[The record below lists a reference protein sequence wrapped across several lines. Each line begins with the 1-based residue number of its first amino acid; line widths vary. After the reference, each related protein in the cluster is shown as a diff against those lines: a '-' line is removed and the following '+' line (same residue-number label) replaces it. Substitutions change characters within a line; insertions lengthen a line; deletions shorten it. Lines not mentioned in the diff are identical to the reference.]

1 MTPSSV
7 IFAVEKGETSLLDPI
22 LMCFWGELNCNVLL
36 REAYECLPNCVDF
49 FEEHSNVCISD
60 WFFFFF
66 WRGNDS
72 RLYYLRNMI
81 YNGKERE
88 GHVTLSFSFATLAYV
103 KVARLHR
110 KEKKKRTKKKLQN
123 PNYCKKSEF
132 SLGCPENQKKCQTTP
147 S

>member
-1 MTPSSV
+1 M
-7 IFAVEKGETSLLDPI
+7 
-22 LMCFWGELNCNVLL
+22 
-36 REAYECLPNCVDF
+36 
-49 FEEHSNVCISD
+49 NVCHIVLIFLKSIAMFAFQIS
-60 WFFFFF
+60 FFFFF

-123 PNYCKKSEF
+123 PNYCKKSES